1 MKKII
6 VLFSIALLLVSCESE
21 NLFSDRAVFSDLL
34 WHKKDKPSF
43 TFEIKKEQ
51 AYQLNL
57 ELRLIYDYPYKN
69 IKMEMLF
76 TGENGE
82 KQSFPIDFIVQEERG
97 VYNGEIMGDFIDYKE
112 TLISDTVL
120 AAGKYTIV
128 LDQLMEE
135 NALPFVNEVG
145 IIVEEVKKNE

>member
-1 MKKII
+1 MRKII
-6 VLFSIALLLVSCESE
+6 ALFGIVLLLVACEADNIYSE
-21 NLFSDRAVFSDLL
+21 RTVFSDLL
-34 WHKKDKPSF
+34 WSKTVQPSF

-51 AYQLNL
+51 NYRINL

-69 IKMEMLF
+69 IKMDMLF

-97 VYNGEIMGDFIDYKE
+97 VYNGDIMGDFIDYKE

-145 IIVEEVKKNE
+145 IVVEEVKQE